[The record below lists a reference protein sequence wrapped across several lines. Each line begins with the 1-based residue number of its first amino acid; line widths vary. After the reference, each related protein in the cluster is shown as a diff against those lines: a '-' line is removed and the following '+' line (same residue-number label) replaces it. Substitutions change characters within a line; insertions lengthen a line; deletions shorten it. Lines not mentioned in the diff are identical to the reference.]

1 MRLWLTCFSIA
12 AAVTAFAG
20 PVTGRVEIMGG
31 KASPK
36 DRRSNAGVAVWLEP
50 LDGTVVPAIRPGKAT
65 MVQQKKEFRP
75 HVLAIPVGTVVDFP
89 NFDPIFHNAFS
100 NASGQQF
107 DVGLYP
113 PGTSRQV
120 AFRRPGIVR
129 VFCNIHQSM
138 SAVIVV
144 QPTPYLAVSDEKGT
158 FAFSSVA
165 PGRYAVHAFYERATQ
180 SALDALSRDITVGA
194 GPTEVPTL
202 TVSESGYL
210 AVPHK
215 NKYGRD
221 YPPDTGDNP
230 VYSGEKHP

>member
-1 MRLWLTCFSIA
+1 
-12 AAVTAFAG
+12 
-20 PVTGRVEIMGG
+20 MGG

-75 HVLAIPVGTVVDFP
+75 HVLAVPVGTVVDFP

-100 NASGQQF
+100 NAAGQRF
-107 DVGLYP
+107 DVGLYA

-158 FAFSSVA
+158 FAFSGVA

-180 SALDALSRDITVGA
+180 SALDTLSRDITVGT

-210 AVPHK
+210 AVPHR

-230 VYSGEKHP
+230 VYSGEKH